1 MEEEP
6 LGKLKTFIEENKG
19 KRKFTQSVE
28 LAVNFKGIDFTKQ
41 DNRLNLEIKLPHGKG
56 RDSKAVVFADD
67 AKLAEKAA
75 AAGAKVIP
83 SSQLQSLSSNK
94 AQMTD
99 LLNYELVAQPS
110 MMPQIAKSLGQFL
123 GPKNKIPRPLIG
135 EDVSAV
141 ISNISKSI
149 YLRSK
154 GKYLPT
160 IHCLVGT
167 ESMKPEDI
175 SSNIDEVIN
184 SLAKKVGKANIKSA
198 YVKLTMSKPLRII

>member
-1 MEEEP
+1 MEEES
-6 LGKLKTFIEENKG
+6 LSKLKTFIEENKG

-41 DNRLNLEIKLPHGKG
+41 DNRLNLEVKLPYGKG
-56 RDSKAVVFADD
+56 RDSKAIVFADD
-67 AKLAEKAA
+67 TKLAEKAA
-75 AAGAKVIP
+75 AAGARVIP

-167 ESMKPEDI
+167 EGMKPEDI

-184 SLAKKVGKANIKSA
+184 ALAKKVGKANIKSA
-198 YVKLTMSKPLRII
+198 YVKLTMSKPMRII

>member
-1 MEEEP
+1 MEEES
-6 LGKLKTFIEENKG
+6 LSKLKTFIEENKG

-41 DNRLNLEIKLPHGKG
+41 DNRLNLEVKLPYGKG
-56 RDSKAVVFADD
+56 RDSKAIVFADD
-67 AKLAEKAA
+67 TKLAEKAA
-75 AAGAKVIP
+75 AAGARVIP

-167 ESMKPEDI
+167 EGMKPEDI

-184 SLAKKVGKANIKSA
+184 ALAKKVGKANIKSA